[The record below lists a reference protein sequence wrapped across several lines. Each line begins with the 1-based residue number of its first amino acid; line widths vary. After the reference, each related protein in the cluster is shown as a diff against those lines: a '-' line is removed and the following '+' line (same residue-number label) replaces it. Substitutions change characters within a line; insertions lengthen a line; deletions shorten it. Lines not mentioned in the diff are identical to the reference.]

1 MKIEVLREFLCLCE
15 ELSYTKAAQKLF
27 INQSALSRHMASL
40 ESELGCAL
48 FDRDH
53 HSVDLTG
60 AGALLRNRAARLV
73 SLYDGIVSEVR
84 AESLRHG
91 DAIRVGYLRGAA
103 SDILPAGKKLFRRRY
118 SDVSV
123 TVKSLHPDEMRGALN
138 GDELDLIVSIFP
150 KDRVPHTYDSRL
162 VFADEFSLMVHPS
175 NPIARRASVPA
186 GEIPRPVRV
195 PEGFPYEKELAENL
209 LAMLSEANIPFM
221 ASEPIDEAGSIPM
234 AFDDK
239 RWIFVLCDHLR
250 AMFKDRFSF
259 VRIEGVD
266 LGFDVR
272 AAWKKSHSNP
282 ALAFFAECLCD
293 AREIQAQALKG

>member
-15 ELSYTKAAQKLF
+15 ELSYTKAAQRLF

-53 HSVDLTG
+53 RSVGLTG
-60 AGALLRNRAARLV
+60 AGELLRNRAAGLV
-73 SLYDGIVSEVR
+73 SLHDGIVSDVR

-118 SDVSV
+118 PDVSV
-123 TVKSLHPDEMRGALN
+123 TVKSLLPGEMRASLN

-150 KDRVPHTYDSRL
+150 KGHVPSSYDSRL

-175 NPIARRASVPA
+175 NPIARRASIPA
-186 GEIPRPVRV
+186 GEIPCPVRV

-209 LAMLSEANIPFM
+209 LATLSEANVPFTV
-221 ASEPIDEAGSIPM
+221 SEPIDEAGSIPM

-239 RWIFVLCDHLR
+239 SWIFVLCDHLR
-250 AMFKDRFSF
+250 SMFKDRFSF
-259 VRIEGVD
+259 VRIEGAN

-272 AAWKKSHSNP
+272 AAWKRSRSNP
-282 ALAFFAECLCD
+282 ALVFFAECLCD
-293 AREIQAQALKG
+293 AHEILNQAQKG